1 MNWYYHKKVGLDIL
15 YFWKSIAEFIPGLI
29 IPIFAGIIMSFIGI
43 NSISRF
49 LGMGVIYII
58 VFSMSIYK
66 FSMNDYERELFR
78 GPLLKIKA
86 KLLSRQG
93 GQAYDKNS

>member
-1 MNWYYHKKVGLDIL
+1 MNCYYHKKVGIDIL
-15 YFWKSIAEFIPGLI
+15 YFWKSIAEFIPGLL
-29 IPIFAGIIMSFIGI
+29 IPIFSGIIMFYIGI

-49 LGMGVIYII
+49 IGMGIVYVII
-58 VFSMSIYK
+58 FSISIYK

>member
-1 MNWYYHKKVGLDIL
+1 
-15 YFWKSIAEFIPGLI
+15 
-29 IPIFAGIIMSFIGI
+29 MSFIGI

-49 LGMGVIYII
+49 LGMGIIYVV
-58 VFSMSIYK
+58 VFLVSVYK
-66 FSMNDYERELFR
+66 FSMNDYERELFN